1 MSHAWL
7 VVGAVM
13 DDETVMKFAQADLN
27 QSVKWGLYRLGL
39 HDDKGFIKLL
49 VVRFS
54 FQPEDLSSKALT
66 KLLTATAI

>member
-1 MSHAWL
+1 MNYAWL

-39 HDDKGFIKLL
+39 HDDKGFIKLWWSDFRSNRKICL
-49 VVRFS
+49 
-54 FQPEDLSSKALT
+54 L
-66 KLLTATAI
+66 KL